1 MAGKVKILVSR
12 CLLGEPVRYDGRA
25 KELRHELLARWRR
38 EGRLVA
44 VCPEMLGGLPVP
56 RPAAEIAG
64 GSGSEVLDGMA
75 EVRTQAGGDETRAF
89 VRGAQAAL
97 AEAKRQGC
105 RLALLKERS
114 PSCGV
119 REIHDG
125 SFSGQ
130 RRAGEGVTAAL
141 LRREGIAVFGE
152 GQIEELARALRTLE
166 EA

>member
-25 KELRHELLARWRR
+25 KGLRHELLARWQR
-38 EGRLVA
+38 EGRLVP
-44 VCPEMLGGLPVP
+44 VCPEVLGGLPVP
-56 RPAAEIAG
+56 RPAAEIMDGTGAD
-64 GSGSEVLDGMA
+64 VLDGRA
-75 EVRTQAGGDETRAF
+75 EVRTQEGRDVSEAF
-89 VRGAQAAL
+89 LKGAQRAL
-97 AEAKRQGC
+97 EEARRQGC

-125 SFSGQ
+125 GFCGQ
-130 RRAGEGVTAAL
+130 RRAGEGVAAAL
-141 LRREGIAVFGE
+141 LRRAGIAVFSE
-152 GQIEELARALRTLE
+152 EQIEELARALRAME